1 MTCKYCGAKLS
12 ADLSYCPVCGR
23 EKEKIIQTHINSA
36 VDKAFPK
43 GSARGGI
50 TLCTVAVVYYNLT
63 ILVINP
69 LYLSE
74 KLLYYI
80 FRLFYYI
87 VPFDISEQQIYN
99 LISSGKS
106 YHSENFL
113 NIVNLFDIRHSMIE
127 DVLNVI
133 YVLYMILYMIIGVI
147 SIALLISAIKKDAYG
162 NTNYSIYY
170 SLFRATAVIILSN
183 VLAYVVLYIVNSV
196 NQYGE
201 IFYVNMSY
209 YLEIII
215 DIIAAVY
222 LNRKTKT
229 AKIEEEKRIKEMEM
243 FNQ

>member
-1 MTCKYCGAKLS
+1 
-12 ADLSYCPVCGR
+12 
-23 EKEKIIQTHINSA
+23 
-36 VDKAFPK
+36 
-43 GSARGGI
+43 
-50 TLCTVAVVYYNLT
+50 
-63 ILVINP
+63 
-69 LYLSE
+69 
-74 KLLYYI
+74 
-80 FRLFYYI
+80 
-87 VPFDISEQQIYN
+87 
-99 LISSGKS
+99 
-106 YHSENFL
+106 
-113 NIVNLFDIRHSMIE
+113 MIE